1 MQVSSLV
8 ACGFHAPQAK
18 YLTKPAFG
26 EIQNVFVHLHLHSE
40 YSIVDG
46 LIRINDLVDRVA
58 ALGMPAVAVTDQSAL
73 FSMVKFYR
81 AAQARGI
88 KPIIGA
94 DLWLAGD
101 AAKRTRVVVLCQD
114 AAGYRNLTEIITRSY
129 TEGQVQGVPQVQ
141 QEWLF
146 ARSEGLLLLSG
157 AGGGEIGQVLAGGSK
172 AEAKRR
178 LRCWLDHFPNRYYLE
193 LQRTGRSGEAEY
205 IDRALDLAAA
215 CHAPVVATNDVRFV
229 HPEDYEAHEARFC
242 INAGRALA
250 DPRRPKPY
258 SPQQYL
264 RGAEEMEAL
273 WADVPEAVE
282 NSRMIAQRCNLELTL
297 DRYHLPDFPVPPG
310 TVVEDYLR
318 TQAET
323 GLRQRLAVIAGA
335 DAPSSG
341 PTHQAYAE
349 RLMSEIEMITKMGFA
364 GYFLIVADFIRW
376 AKECGIPVGPGRGS
390 GAGSLTA
397 YALGITDLD
406 PIQYDLLF
414 ERFLNPERVSMPDFD
429 IDFCMDRRDEVID
442 YVAERYGRDRVSQ
455 IITYGSM
462 AARAV
467 VRDVGRVLGYLYG
480 FVDQIAKLIPFDL
493 NMTLERALSEE
504 PALRERY
511 EAEEEVH
518 TLIDLAKK
526 LEGLV
531 RNAGK
536 HAGGV
541 VIAPAPLTDF
551 MPLYCEQ
558 GSTARVTQ
566 FDMGD
571 VEAMGLVKFDFLGL
585 RTLTIIAR
593 AVRDINAARKLQSD
607 PMLDITR
614 IPLDGAKT
622 FTLIQRG
629 ETVAVFQL
637 ESRGMK
643 DLVKRL
649 RPDTFDDLVALV
661 ALFRPGP
668 LQSGMV
674 DDFINRKHGRASVRY
689 PHPALEL
696 ILQPTYGVILY
707 QEQVMQIAQ
716 VLAGYSLGAADLLR
730 RAMGKKKPEE
740 MATQRAVFIGG
751 AVERKVEPAVAGAI
765 FDLMEKFAG
774 YGFNKSHSA
783 AYALIAYQTAWLKA
797 HYPAAFMAAVLS
809 ADMDNTDKVVALIDE
824 CRRLGLGI
832 LAPHINT
839 SAYGFT
845 VAGDASIR
853 YGLGAVKGA
862 GRMAIEAMMAVRD
875 SGGLF
880 RDLFDLC
887 LRVDARKANRR
898 VLEALI
904 QAGAMDGLG
913 PDRGWLLATLDP
925 AMQTAGQSV
934 KDRASGQHD
943 LFGFPAEAAE
953 TPGQG
958 DPKTLKWSDDQRL
971 AGERETLGL
980 YLSGH
985 PIDRYEE
992 ELNGLVS
999 CRLRDLRPGTRRVG
1013 GLIMSLRRNDM
1024 RHGRMLTATL
1034 DDHTARIEV
1043 VVYPETLKRYAAVLV
1058 KDRVLIAEGACRV
1071 DEVTDAH
1078 TLFAEKL
1085 FDLPQARAAYAKGLV
1100 VRIDAA
1106 RFANG
1111 GITEL
1116 QRLLETHRNGR
1127 CPVFIE
1133 YRGGEASGRLR
1144 LGDAWRVDLSDALL
1158 ETLRALFA
1166 GGQVTIDYGLEASTA
1181 SPT

>member
-1 MQVSSLV
+1 M
-8 ACGFHAPQAK
+8 
-18 YLTKPAFG
+18 
-26 EIQNVFVHLHLHSE
+26 FVHLHLHSE

-58 ALGMPAVAVTDQSAL
+58 ALGMPAIAVTDQSAL

-94 DLWLAGD
+94 DLWLAGEG
-101 AAKRTRVVVLCQD
+101 AKRTRIVALCQD
-114 AAGYRNLTEIITRSY
+114 AAGYHNLTEVITRSY
-129 TEGQVQGVPQVQ
+129 TEGQVQGVPHVQ

-157 AGGGEIGQVLAGGSK
+157 AGGGELGPVLAGGSK

-178 LRCWLDHFPNRYYLE
+178 LRRWLDHFPNRYYLE

-205 IDRALDLAAA
+205 IERALDLAAA
-215 CHAPVVATNDVRFV
+215 CQAPVVATNDVCFL

-242 INAGRALA
+242 IHAGRALA

-264 RGAEEMEAL
+264 RSVEEMEAL
-273 WADVPEAVE
+273 WADVPEAIE
-282 NSRMIAQRCNLELTL
+282 NSRMIAKRCSLELTL
-297 DRYHLPDFPVPPG
+297 DRYHLPDFPLPPG
-310 TVVEDYLR
+310 TVPEDYLR

-323 GLRQRLAVIAGA
+323 GLRQRLAVISGA
-335 DAPSSG
+335 DAPGGG
-341 PTHQAYAE
+341 PKHEAYAA
-349 RLMSEIEMITKMGFA
+349 RLMSEIGVITQMGFA

-376 AKECGIPVGPGRGS
+376 AKERGIPVGPGRGS

-406 PIQYDLLF
+406 PIHYDLLF

-429 IDFCMDRRDEVID
+429 VDFCMDRRDEVID

-455 IITYGSM
+455 IITHGSM

-467 VRDVGRVLGYLYG
+467 VRDVGRVLGYPYG

-504 PALRERY
+504 PALRERC

-558 GSTARVTQ
+558 GSAARVTQ

-585 RTLTIIAR
+585 RTLTIIAW
-593 AVRDINAARKLQSD
+593 AVRDINAARAPRSD

-614 IPLDGAKT
+614 IPLDDAKT
-622 FTLIQRG
+622 FELIQRG
-629 ETVAVFQL
+629 ETAAVFQL

-649 RPDTFDDLVALV
+649 RPDMFDDLVALV

-674 DDFINRKHGRASVRY
+674 DDFIDRKHGLAAVRY
-689 PHPALEL
+689 PHPAIEP
-696 ILQPTYGVILY
+696 ILKPTYGVILY

-740 MATQRAVFIGG
+740 MAKQRAVFIGG
-751 AVERKVEPAVAGAI
+751 AVERKIAPAVAGAI

-824 CRRLGLGI
+824 CRCPRLGLGI
-832 LAPHINT
+832 LSPHINT

-845 VAGDASIR
+845 VASDTSIR

-875 SGGLF
+875 SGGAF

-943 LFGFPAEAAE
+943 LFGFSAEAAE
-953 TPGQG
+953 TLGKG
-958 DPKTLKWSDDQRL
+958 DPKPLTWSDNQRL

-985 PIDRYEE
+985 PIDRYEDD
-992 ELNGLVS
+992 LNGLVS
-999 CRLRDLRPGTRRVG
+999 CRLRDLRPGMRRIG
-1013 GLIMSLRRNDM
+1013 GLVLALRHTDR
-1024 RHGRMLTATL
+1024 GRGRIAIATL
-1034 DDHTARIEV
+1034 DDHSARIEV
-1043 VVYPETLKRYAAVLV
+1043 VVYPETLKRYAEVLI
-1058 KDRVLIAEGACRV
+1058 KDRVVIVEGVCRI
-1071 DEVTDAH
+1071 DEMTDGH
-1078 TLFAEKL
+1078 TLVAEKL
-1085 FDLPQARAAYAKGLV
+1085 LDLPQARAAYAKGLV
-1100 VRIDAA
+1100 VRTDAA
-1106 RFANG
+1106 RIANG
-1111 GITEL
+1111 VITEL

-1133 YRGGEASGRLR
+1133 YRGEEVSGRLR
-1144 LGDAWRVDLSDALL
+1144 LGEDWRVDLSDALL
-1158 ETLRALFA
+1158 EKLRAIFG
-1166 GGQVTIDYGLEASTA
+1166 GGQVTIDYGLEASSA
-1181 SPT
+1181 SP

>member
-1 MQVSSLV
+1 M
-8 ACGFHAPQAK
+8 
-18 YLTKPAFG
+18 
-26 EIQNVFVHLHLHSE
+26 FVHLHLHSE

-58 ALGMPAVAVTDQSAL
+58 ALGMPAIAVTDQSAL

-101 AAKRTRVVVLCQD
+101 AAKRSRIVALCQN
-114 AAGYRNLTEIITRSY
+114 AAGYRNLTEVITRSY
-129 TEGQVQGVPQVQ
+129 TEGQVQGVPHVQ

-146 ARSEGLLLLSG
+146 ARSEGILLLSG
-157 AGGGEIGQVLAGGSK
+157 AGGGEFGQLLAGGSK
-172 AEAKRR
+172 AAAKRR
-178 LRCWLDHFPNRYYLE
+178 LRRWLDHFPNRYHLE

-205 IDRALDLAAA
+205 IERALDLAAA
-215 CHAPVVATNDVRFV
+215 CQAPVVATNDVCFL

-242 INAGRALA
+242 IHAGRALA

-258 SPQQYL
+258 SQQQYL
-264 RGAEEMEAL
+264 RSTEEMEAL
-273 WADVPEAVE
+273 WADVPEAIE
-282 NSRMIAQRCNLELTL
+282 NSRMIAERCSLELTL

-310 TVVEDYLR
+310 TVAEDYLR
-318 TQAET
+318 SQAET
-323 GLRQRLAVIAGA
+323 GLRQRLAVISGA
-335 DAPSSG
+335 DAASG
-341 PTHQAYAE
+341 GPKHEGYAE
-349 RLMSEIEMITKMGFA
+349 RLMLEIGVITKMGFA

-429 IDFCMDRRDEVID
+429 VDFCMDRRDEVID

-467 VRDVGRVLGYLYG
+467 VRDVGRVLGYPYG

-504 PALRERY
+504 PAFRERY
-511 EAEEEVH
+511 EAEEEAH

-541 VIAPAPLTDF
+541 VIAPAPLIDF

-585 RTLTIIAR
+585 RTLTIIAW
-593 AVRDINAARKLQSD
+593 AVRDINASRALQGD
-607 PMLDITR
+607 PMLDLTR

-622 FTLIQRG
+622 FELIQRG
-629 ETVAVFQL
+629 ETAAVFQL

-674 DDFINRKHGRASVRY
+674 DDFIDRKQGRAAVRY
-689 PHPALEL
+689 PHPSIEP
-696 ILQPTYGVILY
+696 ILKPTYGVILY

-740 MATQRAVFIGG
+740 MAKQRAVFIGG
-751 AVERKVEPAVAGAI
+751 AVERKVAPAVAGAI

-832 LAPHINT
+832 LSPHINT

-845 VAGDASIR
+845 VASDASIR

-862 GRMAIEAMMAVRD
+862 GRMAIEAMIAVRD
-875 SGGLF
+875 SGGAF

-913 PDRGWLLATLDP
+913 PDRGWLLATLAP

-943 LFGFPAEAAE
+943 LFGFSTEAAAE
-953 TPGQG
+953 TLGQG
-958 DPKTLKWSDDQRL
+958 DPKALRWSDDQRL

-985 PIDRYEE
+985 PIDRYED

-999 CRLRDLRPGTRRVG
+999 CRLRDLRPGTRRIG
-1013 GLIMSLRRNDM
+1013 GLVLALRHTDR
-1024 RHGRMLTATL
+1024 GRGRIAIATL
-1034 DDHTARIEV
+1034 DDHSARIEV

-1078 TLFAEKL
+1078 TLVAERL
-1085 FDLPQARAAYAKGLV
+1085 LDLPQARAAYAKGLV
-1100 VRIDAA
+1100 VSTDAA
-1106 RFANG
+1106 RIANE

-1133 YRGGEASGRLR
+1133 YRGEGASGRLR

-1158 ETLRALFA
+1158 EKLRALFE
-1166 GGQVTIDYGLEASTA
+1166 GGQVTIDYGLEASAA
-1181 SPT
+1181 SP

>member
-1 MQVSSLV
+1 M
-8 ACGFHAPQAK
+8 
-18 YLTKPAFG
+18 
-26 EIQNVFVHLHLHSE
+26 FVHLHLHSE

-46 LIRINDLVDRVA
+46 LIRINELVGRVA
-58 ALGMPAVAVTDQSAL
+58 ALGMPAIAVTDQSAL

-94 DLWLAGD
+94 DLWLAGEG
-101 AAKRTRVVVLCQD
+101 AQRRTRIVALCQD
-114 AAGYRNLTEIITRSY
+114 AAGYRNLTEVITRSY
-129 TEGQVQGVPQVQ
+129 TEGQVQGVPHVQ

-157 AGGGEIGQVLAGGSK
+157 AGGGELGQVLAGSSK

-178 LRCWLDHFPNRYYLE
+178 LRRWLDHFPSRYYLE

-205 IDRALDLAAA
+205 IERALDLAAA
-215 CHAPVVATNDVRFV
+215 VQAPVVATNDVCFL

-242 INAGRALA
+242 IHAGRALA

-264 RGAEEMEAL
+264 RSAEEMEAL
-273 WADVPEAVE
+273 WADVPEALE
-282 NSRMIAQRCNLELTL
+282 NSRMIAERCNLELTL

-310 TVVEDYLR
+310 TVAEDYLR
-318 TQAET
+318 SQAET
-323 GLRQRLAVIAGA
+323 GLRQRLAVISGA
-335 DAPSSG
+335 DAPSGG
-341 PTHQAYAE
+341 PKYEVYAE
-349 RLMSEIEMITKMGFA
+349 RLMSEIGVITQMGFA

-390 GAGSLTA
+390 GAGSLAA

-406 PIQYDLLF
+406 PLQYDLLF

-429 IDFCMDRRDEVID
+429 VDFCMDRRDEVID

-467 VRDVGRVLGYLYG
+467 VRDVGRVLGYPYG

-504 PALRERY
+504 SALRERY

-541 VIAPAPLTDF
+541 VIAPAPLTHF

-585 RTLTIIAR
+585 RTLTIIAW
-593 AVRDINAARKLQSD
+593 AVRDINADAARALQSA

-614 IPLDGAKT
+614 IPLDDAKT
-622 FTLIQRG
+622 FELIQRG
-629 ETVAVFQL
+629 ETAAVFQL

-649 RPDTFDDLVALV
+649 RPDVFDDLVALV

-674 DDFINRKHGRASVRY
+674 DDFIDRKHGRAAVRY
-689 PHPALEL
+689 PHPAIEL
-696 ILQPTYGVILY
+696 ILKPTYGVILY

-740 MATQRAVFIGG
+740 MAKQRAVFIGG
-751 AVERKVEPAVAGAI
+751 AVERKVAPAVAGAI

-824 CRRLGLGI
+824 CRRLGLDI

-845 VAGDASIR
+845 VASDASIR

-862 GRMAIEAMMAVRD
+862 GRMAIETMMAVRD
-875 SGGLF
+875 SGGPF

-913 PDRGWLLATLDP
+913 PDRGELLATLDP
-925 AMQTAGQSV
+925 AMQTAEQSV

-943 LFGFPAEAAE
+943 LFGFSAEAPAR
-953 TPGQG
+953 TPAQG
-958 DPKTLKWSDDQRL
+958 DPKALRWSDDQRL

-985 PIDRYEE
+985 PIDRYED

-999 CRLRDLRPGTRRVG
+999 CRLRDLRPGTRRIG
-1013 GLIMSLRRNDM
+1013 GLVLALRHTDR
-1024 RHGRMLTATL
+1024 GRGRIAIATL
-1034 DDHTARIEV
+1034 DDHSARVEV
-1043 VVYPETLKRYAAVLV
+1043 VIYPESLKRYAAVLV

-1071 DEVTDAH
+1071 DEVTDGH
-1078 TLFAEKL
+1078 TLVAEKL
-1085 FDLPQARAAYAKGLV
+1085 LDLNQARAAYAKGLV
-1100 VRIDAA
+1100 VSIDAA

-1111 GITEL
+1111 GITDL
-1116 QRLLETHRNGR
+1116 QRLLEAHRGGR

-1133 YRGGEASGRLR
+1133 YRGGAASGRLR
-1144 LGDAWRVDLSDALL
+1144 LGDAWRVNLSDALL
-1158 ETLRALFA
+1158 EKLRALFE
-1166 GGQVTIDYGLEASTA
+1166 GGQVKIDYGLEASA
-1181 SPT
+1181 AWPSPP

>member
-1 MQVSSLV
+1 M
-8 ACGFHAPQAK
+8 
-18 YLTKPAFG
+18 
-26 EIQNVFVHLHLHSE
+26 FVHLHLHSE

-101 AAKRTRVVVLCQD
+101 AGKRTRIVVLCQD
-114 AAGYRNLTEIITRSY
+114 AAGYRNLTEVITRSY
-129 TEGQVQGVPQVQ
+129 TEGQVQGVPHVQ

-146 ARSEGLLLLSG
+146 ARSDGLLLLSG

-178 LRCWLDHFPNRYYLE
+178 LKRWLDHFPNRYYLE
-193 LQRTGRSGEAEY
+193 LQRTARSGEAEY
-205 IDRALDLAAA
+205 IERALDLAAA
-215 CHAPVVATNDVRFV
+215 CQAPVVATNDVCFL

-264 RGAEEMEAL
+264 RSAEEMEVL
-273 WADVPEAVE
+273 WADVPEAIE
-282 NSRMIAQRCNLELTL
+282 NSQMIAQRCSLELTL

-310 TVVEDYLR
+310 TVVEDCLR
-318 TQAET
+318 SQAET
-323 GLRQRLAVIAGA
+323 GLRQRLAVISDA
-335 DAPSSG
+335 DAPSGG
-341 PTHQAYAE
+341 PKNAAYAE

-397 YALGITDLD
+397 YALRITDLD

-429 IDFCMDRRDEVID
+429 IDFCMERRDEVID

-467 VRDVGRVLGYLYG
+467 VRDVGRVLGYPYG

-493 NMTLERALSEE
+493 NMTLERALAEE
-504 PALRERY
+504 PALRERC

-518 TLIDLAKK
+518 TLINLAKK

-585 RTLTIIAR
+585 RTLTIIAW
-593 AVRDINAARKLQSD
+593 AVRGINAARELQSD

-614 IPLDGAKT
+614 IPLDDVKT
-622 FTLIQRG
+622 FALIQRG
-629 ETVAVFQL
+629 ETAAVFQL

-649 RPDTFDDLVALV
+649 RPDMFDDLVALV

-674 DDFINRKHGRASVRY
+674 DDFINRKHGRAAVRY
-689 PHPALEL
+689 PHSAIEP
-696 ILQPTYGVILY
+696 ILKPTYGVILY

-740 MATQRAVFIGG
+740 MAKQRAVFIGG
-751 AVERKVEPAVAGAI
+751 AVERKVAPAVAGAI

-832 LAPHINT
+832 LPPDINT

-845 VAGDASIR
+845 VASDASIR

-875 SGGLF
+875 SGGPY
-880 RDLFDLC
+880 RDLLDLC

-904 QAGAMDGLG
+904 QAGAMDSLG

-943 LFGFPAEAAE
+943 LFGFSAEAAAE
-953 TPGQG
+953 TLGQG
-958 DPKTLKWSDDQRL
+958 DPKALRWSDDQRL

-985 PIDRYEE
+985 PIDRYED
-992 ELNGLVS
+992 ELNGLLS
-999 CRLRDLRPGTRRVG
+999 CRLRDLRPGARRIG
-1013 GLIMSLRRNDM
+1013 GLVLALRHTDR
-1024 RHGRMLTATL
+1024 GRGRIAIATL
-1034 DDHTARIEV
+1034 DDHSARIEV
-1043 VVYPETLKRYAAVLV
+1043 VVYPEALKRYAEVLV

-1071 DEVTDAH
+1071 DEVTDAY
-1078 TLFAEKL
+1078 TLVAEKL
-1085 FDLPQARAAYAKGLV
+1085 LDLPQARAAYARGLIV
-1100 VRIDAA
+1100 GIDEA

-1111 GITEL
+1111 AIPDL
-1116 QRLLETHRNGR
+1116 QRLLETHRGGR
-1127 CPVFIE
+1127 CPVFID

-1158 ETLRALFA
+1158 EKLRALFA
-1166 GGQVTIDYGLEASTA
+1166 GGQVTIDYGLKTTA
-1181 SPT
+1181 LP

>member
-1 MQVSSLV
+1 M
-8 ACGFHAPQAK
+8 
-18 YLTKPAFG
+18 
-26 EIQNVFVHLHLHSE
+26 FVHLHLHSE

-58 ALGMPAVAVTDQSAL
+58 ALGMPAIAVTDQSAL

-94 DLWLAGD
+94 DLWLAGEG
-101 AAKRTRVVVLCQD
+101 AKRTRIVALCQD

-129 TEGQVQGVPQVQ
+129 TEGQVQGVPHVQ

-157 AGGGEIGQVLAGGSK
+157 AGGGELGRVLAGGSK

-178 LRCWLDHFPNRYYLE
+178 LRRWLDHFPNRYYLE

-205 IDRALDLAAA
+205 IERALDLAAA
-215 CHAPVVATNDVRFV
+215 CQAPVVATNDVCFLD
-229 HPEDYEAHEARFC
+229 PEDYEAHEARFC
-242 INAGRALA
+242 IYSGRALA
-250 DPRRPKPY
+250 DSRRPKPY

-264 RGAEEMEAL
+264 RSAEEMAAL
-273 WADVPEAVE
+273 WADVPEAIE
-282 NSRMIAQRCNLELTL
+282 NSRMIAKRCNLELAL

-310 TVVEDYLR
+310 TVAEDYLR
-318 TQAET
+318 SQAET
-323 GLRQRLAVIAGA
+323 GLRQRLAVISGA
-335 DAPSSG
+335 DAPGGG
-341 PTHQAYAE
+341 PKHEAYAE
-349 RLMSEIEMITKMGFA
+349 RLRSEIGVITKMGFA

-376 AKECGIPVGPGRGS
+376 AKERGIPVGPGRGS

-467 VRDVGRVLGYLYG
+467 VRDVGRVLGYPYG

-504 PALRERY
+504 PALGERC
-511 EAEEEVH
+511 EAEEEVR

-531 RNAGK
+531 RNASK

-585 RTLTIIAR
+585 RTLTIIAW
-593 AVRDINAARKLQSD
+593 AVRDINAARALQSD

-614 IPLDGAKT
+614 IPLDDAKT
-622 FTLIQRG
+622 FELIQRG
-629 ETVAVFQL
+629 ETAAVFQL

-649 RPDTFDDLVALV
+649 RPDMFDDLVALV

-674 DDFINRKHGRASVRY
+674 DDFINRKHGRAAVRY
-689 PHPALEL
+689 PHPAIEL
-696 ILQPTYGVILY
+696 ILKPTYGVILY

-740 MATQRAVFIGG
+740 MAKQRAVFIGG
-751 AVERKVEPAVAGAI
+751 AVERKVAPAVAGAI

-832 LAPHINT
+832 SPPDINT

-845 VAGDASIR
+845 VANDASIR

-862 GRMAIEAMMAVRD
+862 GRMAIEAIMAVRE
-875 SGGLF
+875 SGGPF

-904 QAGAMDGLG
+904 QAGALDGLG

-943 LFGFPAEAAE
+943 LFGFPAEAAAK
-953 TPGQG
+953 TLRQG
-958 DPKTLKWSDDQRL
+958 DSKALRWSDDQQL

-985 PIDRYEE
+985 PIDRYEDE
-992 ELNGLVS
+992 VNGLVS
-999 CRLRDLRPGTRRVG
+999 CRLRDLKPGTWRIG
-1013 GLIMSLRRNDM
+1013 GLVLALRHTDR
-1024 RHGRMLTATL
+1024 GRGRIAIATL

-1043 VVYPETLKRYAAVLV
+1043 VVYPETLKRYAEVLI
-1058 KDRVLIAEGACRV
+1058 KDRVVIVEGVCRI
-1071 DEVTDAH
+1071 DEMTDTH
-1078 TLFAEKL
+1078 TLVAEKL
-1085 FDLPQARAAYAKGLV
+1085 LDLPQARAAYAKALV
-1100 VRIDAA
+1100 VGIDAA

-1111 GITEL
+1111 GITDL
-1116 QRLLETHRNGR
+1116 QRLLEIHRNGR

-1158 ETLRALFA
+1158 EKLRALFE
-1166 GGQVTIDYGLEASTA
+1166 GGQVNIDYGLDESAA
-1181 SPT
+1181 SPSPP